1 MPHVVSDINS
11 LWPIFQTR
19 WQSREPKMKMEVG
32 FFFLS
37 FSFFYIS
44 SDKYKQKPQSI
55 YNPLSSTLMSSST
68 HNQLCPPTHPIE
80 IMSIQVNCC
89 SRCKKKKKKISK
101 LRKLLRKITA
111 KTIPRK
117 VDMLSH
123 VLWCVQGG
131 RGGLEI
137 KYNCSAE
144 QLQFWVL
151 KRKKINN

>member
-1 MPHVVSDINS
+1 MYTQARTHTHNLKTRASFFATRGRNMPHVVSDINS

-89 SRCKKKKKKISK
+89 SRCKKKKKKFSK
-101 LRKLLRKITA
+101 IRKLLRKITA

-123 VLWCVQGG
+123 VL
-131 RGGLEI
+131 
-137 KYNCSAE
+137 
-144 QLQFWVL
+144 
-151 KRKKINN
+151 